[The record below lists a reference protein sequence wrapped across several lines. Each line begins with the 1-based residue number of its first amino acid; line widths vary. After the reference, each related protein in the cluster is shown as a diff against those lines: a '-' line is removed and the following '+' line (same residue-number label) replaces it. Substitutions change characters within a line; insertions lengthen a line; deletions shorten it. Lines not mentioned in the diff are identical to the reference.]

1 MKKMKIMKKICLV
14 LLFLIGGMQVA
25 SADLY
30 TVSNI
35 PIAAELNSAKEARSA
50 AIQNGQT
57 DAFWALMKK
66 MVDPENLQLVPGP
79 TEEEIVDWV
88 QHVSLANEKNTATKY
103 MATLTV
109 RFHENKIRDFLTAH
123 QIPFLTQELPSAVV
137 VPVWQREGNILSL
150 EDRNLIYTYLRDQY
164 ASDTDDKI
172 VIPAGGL
179 EEILWVKEAFDNKN
193 SSVFKNFSDK
203 YETETVLVLTLDE
216 EENNIKIGIHYVP
229 AEPALETER
238 ELQISA
244 ARFPDVF
251 PNMWNQIVTER
262 RERWKRLKT
271 QNFELAM
278 TFWVQVPITQL
289 SDWRTIR
296 QKLEKAKALEN
307 LVVRG
312 FRPGEIWITWQ
323 YKGTSVELNRQLKP
337 LGLYLDVSDVGGAWV
352 LTRVNKGNGS

>member
-1 MKKMKIMKKICLV
+1 
-14 LLFLIGGMQVA
+14 
-25 SADLY
+25 
-30 TVSNI
+30 
-35 PIAAELNSAKEARSA
+35 
-50 AIQNGQT
+50 
-57 DAFWALMKK
+57 
-66 MVDPENLQLVPGP
+66 
-79 TEEEIVDWV
+79 
-88 QHVSLANEKNTATKY
+88 
-103 MATLTV
+103 
-109 RFHENKIRDFLTAH
+109 
-123 QIPFLTQELPSAVV
+123 
-137 VPVWQREGNILSL
+137 
-150 EDRNLIYTYLRDQY
+150 
-164 ASDTDDKI
+164 
-172 VIPAGGL
+172 
-179 EEILWVKEAFDNKN
+179 
-193 SSVFKNFSDK
+193 VFKNFSDK